1 MRCSVILI
9 TDKSILK
16 KIDIFN
22 FLLVTAL
29 CSIDNRSYFPYNGKH
44 YLERK
49 KSMLKYCSLL
59 IDSHTLDL
67 STSDGVLVGAFIEHV
82 CTEGDI
88 LRSVTQFSNSYR

>member
-44 YLERK
+44 YLESK

-59 IDSHTLDL
+59 IDTHTLDL